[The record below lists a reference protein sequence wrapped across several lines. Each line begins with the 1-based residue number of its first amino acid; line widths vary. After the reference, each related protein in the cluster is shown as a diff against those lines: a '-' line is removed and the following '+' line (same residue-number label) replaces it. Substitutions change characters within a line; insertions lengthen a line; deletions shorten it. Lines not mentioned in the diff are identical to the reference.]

1 MATLSLA
8 IGNTFT
14 MTTFNTT
21 AVIAASAI
29 VCGLCNTQAA
39 QTSIQHKGETK
50 MQYVTLNNGM
60 VVPQLG
66 FGTWTLKGEAAKES
80 VKRAFEKNDPETFPW

>member
-1 MATLSLA
+1 MNKLLTKA
-8 IGNTFT
+8 III
-14 MTTFNTT
+14 TTT
-21 AVIAASAI
+21 IAAFPAM
-29 VCGLCNTQAA
+29 A
-39 QTSIQHKGETK
+39 QGNEPLKKGEPK

-66 FGTWTLKGEAAKES
+66 FGTWTLKGEATKES

>member
-1 MATLSLA
+1 
-8 IGNTFT
+8 
-14 MTTFNTT
+14 
-21 AVIAASAI
+21 
-29 VCGLCNTQAA
+29 
-39 QTSIQHKGETK
+39 

-80 VKRAFEKNDPETFPW
+80 EKRAFEKNDPETFPW